1 MSTDDDLTTL
11 LRHGFTHATADLD
24 PDPDLARVVR
34 RRYVR
39 ARRRRLAAAV
49 VVPAAALAVGSG
61 LALAGRDIPNHAAV
75 AVPKTAPVTPVPVKP
90 ASYKV
95 VALKSHSAPP
105 GCPANATA
113 PFGKSANP
121 GGVWFWTNG
130 KCFFVGVG
138 GSDTKP
144 GDAAPLHVK
153 GYPGLFVTLKDGVR
167 TIYAPGI
174 GHRGWWVLTM
184 AANVPQDTAVRMIVV
199 TAN

>member
-90 ASYKV
+90 ARYEV

-144 GDAAPLHVK
+144 GDA
-153 GYPGLFVTLKDGVR
+153 
-167 TIYAPGI
+167 
-174 GHRGWWVLTM
+174 
-184 AANVPQDTAVRMIVV
+184 
-199 TAN
+199 